1 MDKKTII
8 LTFSLWIFWIILTT
22 SFKVAIL
29 IIGLILSFFVAILC
43 RGLLAGH
50 METIKISRKQ
60 FGRFILYVPYLIT
73 QIIKANIDVAERVL
87 DPRLPISPIIIRF
100 KFPLDS
106 HLAQLTMAN
115 SITLTPGTLTV
126 DIQDNTFFIHCLAE
140 EHAENIFGWALQE
153 HVIRVYEEKEK

>member
-1 MDKKTII
+1 MDKKTLI
-8 LTFSLWIFWIILTT
+8 LIFSLWIFWIILTA

-50 METIKISRKQ
+50 METIKMSRKQ

-106 HLAQLTMAN
+106 HLAQITMAN

-140 EHAENIFGWALQE
+140 EHAESIFGWDLQE
-153 HVIRVYEEKEK
+153 HVIGVYEEKER